1 MFGTFENGFGGEE
14 SPGRYMNYLDD
25 ADAGAS
31 ENGFRAIYMND
42 LDVDDVAV
50 NCPTSC

>member
-31 ENGFRAIYMND
+31 ENGI
-42 LDVDDVAV
+42 DVDGGIAGEGDQ
-50 NCPTSC
+50 

>member
-31 ENGFRAIYMND
+31 ENGFGGDGGIAGEGD
-42 LDVDDVAV
+42 Q
-50 NCPTSC
+50 